1 MRISDWSS
9 DVCSSDL
16 TTFEQTTT
24 GFQVNV
30 GVPLTA
36 FLSAFGRYSLN
47 YDDVLLDKRIYYF
60 GNDCD
65 PLVAGRY
72 MCAAISTRTTSLVC
86 LDQKSVVLGTSGSV
100 RVDRGGRRSIPNKKH
115 NKQPTN
121 N

>member
-30 GVPLTA
+30 GVPLTE

-47 YDDVLLDKRIYYF
+47 YDDVSLDKRIYYF

-72 MCAAISTRTTSLVC
+72 LCDAIGKRTTSLVGFT
-86 LDQKSVVLGTSGSV
+86 LAYDDRDNRIRPTRGQSFTISQDRKSTRLNS
-100 RVDRGGRRSIPNKKH
+100 RP
-115 NKQPTN
+115 
-121 N
+121 